1 MAITVTS
8 IDDLSATLV
17 AQLQD
22 EFSELVQER
31 HPEIE
36 TIRGVFHDLISY
48 FAGGISGGVNQT
60 EMSRLQ
66 QSMSLAA
73 IEANPALADSDLV
86 DAVLSNYMI
95 TRKAGSAAT
104 GEVTMVVS
112 KDVTVVI
119 FAGLI
124 FTAGGV
130 QFQVD
135 RAYTARPS
143 TETATAISERI
154 LQPLGDGTFSFTIG
168 ATALAVGAAGNTS
181 RGTQFT
187 PSAPPDNYVTSY
199 AATDFI
205 GGTNTELNADLLDRL
220 QLGIAARVMQGRV
233 NIEGLI
239 KEQVAFASTLSYSVV
254 GYGNPEMMRDQHG
267 IFPVSSGGRLDIYA
281 RTAPL
286 PQTIALTKEAT
297 FMEQTADGGIW
308 QFSLDKDDAPGFY
321 EVVQVILPA
330 DPADTA
336 GFTVTSDLRGL
347 DLPTDQFAPDLADSV
362 EGAYTRYQTAVIRF
376 EDTVTDHGNLV
387 EGVSKQNYTVGV
399 QAMPLIKDLQTFC
412 GGSDVRNLSADV
424 AVKAAIP
431 CFLTVNL
438 EIQIGPETVAP
449 TTGEIETALAN
460 VINHLGFPG
469 QIHASIVHDVVH
481 DYLVSRQAVS
491 AIDLHG
497 RIRRP
502 DGTVQ
507 IIRASDVLQVPDD
520 PGNLVTGN
528 TVAFILDVNNIG
540 ISVVTTGYAVEV

>member
-8 IDDLSATLV
+8 IDDLDSELV

-31 HPEIE
+31 HPEVE
-36 TIRGVFHDLISY
+36 TIRGVFHDLVSY

-73 IEANPALADSDLV
+73 IEANPALADNALV

-95 TRKAGSAAT
+95 ARKTGLKAT
-104 GEVTMVVS
+104 GEVALVVS
-112 KDVTVVI
+112 KDVTIVVSG
-119 FAGLI
+119 GLV
-124 FTAGGV
+124 FTSSGV
-130 QFQVD
+130 QFLVD

-143 TETATAISERI
+143 TEMAAGASERI
-154 LQPLGDGTFSFTIG
+154 LQPLGDGTFSFTIS
-168 ATALAVGAAGNTS
+168 ATALMVGASGNVS
-181 RGTQFT
+181 RSTQFT
-187 PSAPPDNYVTSY
+187 PSAAPDNYVTSY
-199 AATDFI
+199 AATDFT
-205 GGTNTELNADLLDRL
+205 GGTDTELNADLLDRL

-239 KEQVAFASTLSYSVV
+239 KEQVAFESTLDYSVV

-267 IFPVSSGGRLDIYA
+267 VFPISSGGRLDIYA

-286 PQTIALTKEAT
+286 PQTISLTKQAT
-297 FMEQTADGGIW
+297 YMEQTADGGIW

-321 EVVQVILPA
+321 KVVQVILPA

-336 GFTVTSDLRGL
+336 GFEITGDLRGL
-347 DLPTDQFAPDLADSV
+347 DLPADQFAPDLINSV

-376 EDTVTDHGNLV
+376 EDTATNHGSLV

-399 QAMPLIKDLQTFC
+399 QAMPLIGDLQTFC
-412 GGSDVRNLSADV
+412 SGSDVRNLSADV

-438 EIQIGPETVAP
+438 EIQIGPETTAP
-449 TTGEIETALAN
+449 STGEIKTALADA
-460 VINHLGFPG
+460 INRLGFPG
-469 QIHASIVHDVVH
+469 QVHASIVHDVVH
-481 DYLVSRQAVS
+481 DYLTSRQAVS
-491 AIDLHG
+491 TIDLHG
-497 RIRRP
+497 HIRRP
-502 DGTVQ
+502 SGTIQV
-507 IIRASDVLQVPDD
+507 IRASDVLQVPND